1 MPFNQRLK
9 VFEAIKGSSIH
20 QSLATPSSQ
29 AAMAR
34 CQNNMMTDP
43 SQTLD
48 TLRLILQ
55 PDINLKIQALLN
67 DYLDSHFRPAFRNMK
82 VNLGEENV
90 PLRVL
95 DEVCA
100 NILENAKEVFQCKID
115 QAKKANRLKSPNQ
128 ALQVLKRST
137 SSASNS
143 PLVVKKSCVIKSGLG
158 RPNTDLILV
167 NKAGRPVRREGAK
180 WEAGRLATDTL
191 FILGSRANKA
201 LGFGQTR
208 GRLYIKHPE
217 LFKYSGD
224 QTDKEWLAK
233 AGLMATTGGKAY
245 LMVLGDILE
254 LAESPEYSSHPK
266 QQPAELVGFNVP
278 DWMIEKM
285 KAYIET
291 AKTNPDTTDDELLR
305 MAEEYAEMEE
315 DSRNPRKTTL
325 TPAPRAREEVARP
338 SFPSFYILQSRES
351 LGLESPLDW
360 GEATM
365 AREVAVAREAA
376 RDNHTSQNVA
386 QLLQEIKGETVDEDL
401 QNLDPAF
408 LQGMNLH
415 NLVREFEMEAGGSH
429 LGILAL
435 ADDTLAGLHDPDS

>member
-1 MPFNQRLK
+1 M
-9 VFEAIKGSSIH
+9 
-20 QSLATPSSQ
+20 
-29 AAMAR
+29 
-34 CQNNMMTDP
+34 
-43 SQTLD
+43 
-48 TLRLILQ
+48 
-55 PDINLKIQALLN
+55 
-67 DYLDSHFRPAFRNMK
+67 
-82 VNLGEENV
+82 
-90 PLRVL
+90 
-95 DEVCA
+95 
-100 NILENAKEVFQCKID
+100 
-115 QAKKANRLKSPNQ
+115 
-128 ALQVLKRST
+128 
-137 SSASNS
+137 
-143 PLVVKKSCVIKSGLG
+143 VKKSCVIKSGLG

-167 NKAGRPVRREGAK
+167 NKAGRPVRREGGK

-233 AGLMATTGGKAY
+233 ASLMATTGGKAY
-245 LMVLGDILE
+245 LMVLDDILE
-254 LAESPEYSSHPK
+254 LAESPEYASHPK
-266 QQPAELVGFNVP
+266 QQPGELVGFTVP
-278 DWMIEKM
+278 EWMIEKM

-291 AKTNPDTTDDELLR
+291 AKTNPETTDEELLR

-315 DSRNPRKTTL
+315 DCRQKKSTL
-325 TPAPRAREEVARP
+325 TPAPRGREE
-338 SFPSFYILQSRES
+338 SRES
-351 LGLESPLDW
+351 LGLESPLQW
-360 GEATM
+360 GEG
-365 AREVAVAREAA
+365 
-376 RDNHTSQNVA
+376 RDSGQSQNVA

-435 ADDTLAGLHDPDS
+435 ADDTLAGLNDNDS

>member
-9 VFEAIKGSSIH
+9 IFEAIKGSTIH

-29 AAMAR
+29 AAMGR
-34 CQNNMMTDP
+34 CQSSMITDP
-43 SQTLD
+43 SQTMEL
-48 TLRLILQ
+48 LRTILQ
-55 PDINLKIQALLN
+55 SDINMKIQSLLN
-67 DYLDSHFRPAFRNMK
+67 EYLESHFKPAFWNMK
-82 VNLGEENV
+82 TNLGEENV
-90 PLRVL
+90 HVKIL

-100 NILENAKEVFQCKID
+100 NILENAKEVFQTKVEM
-115 QAKKANRLKSPNQ
+115 AKKQNRGKSPG
-128 ALQVLKRST
+128 QVLKRSS

-143 PLVVKKSCVIKSGLG
+143 PVSKKSCVIKSGLG

-167 NKAGRPVRREGAK
+167 NKAGRPVRREGPK
-180 WEAGRLATDTL
+180 WEPERLEKDTL

-233 AGLMATTGGKAY
+233 ANLMATTGGKAY
-245 LMVLGDILE
+245 LMVLSDILQ

-266 QQPAELVGFNVP
+266 QQPGELVGFTVP
-278 DWMIEKM
+278 EWMIEKM

-305 MAEEYAEMEE
+305 IAEEYAEMEE
-315 DSRNPRKTTL
+315 DSKLKKPVCQVR
-325 TPAPRAREEVARP
+325 REDSEM
-338 SFPSFYILQSRES
+338 S
-351 LGLESPLDW
+351 LDW
-360 GEATM
+360 GADTVSTQQSHSQ
-365 AREVAVAREAA
+365 A
-376 RDNHTSQNVA
+376 SQNVA
-386 QLLQEIKGETVDEDL
+386 QLLQEMRGETMDDDL

-415 NLVREFEMEAGGSH
+415 NLVREFEMEASGDGSD

-435 ADDTLAGLHDPDS
+435 ADDCLN

>member
-9 VFEAIKGSSIH
+9 IFEAIKGSTIH

-29 AAMAR
+29 AAMGR
-34 CQNNMMTDP
+34 CQSSIITDP
-43 SQTLD
+43 SQTMEL
-48 TLRLILQ
+48 LRTILQ
-55 PDINLKIQALLN
+55 PDINIKIQILLN
-67 DYLDSHFRPAFRNMK
+67 EYLESHFKPAFRNMK
-82 VNLGEENV
+82 TNLGEENV
-90 PLRVL
+90 HVKVL

-100 NILENAKEVFQCKID
+100 NILENAKEVFQTKVEL
-115 QAKKANRLKSPNQ
+115 AKKQNRGKSPG
-128 ALQVLKRST
+128 QVLKRSS

-143 PLVVKKSCVIKSGLG
+143 PVSKKSCVIKSGLG

-167 NKAGRPVRREGAK
+167 NKAGRPVRREGPK
-180 WEAGRLATDTL
+180 WEPERLEKDTL

-233 AGLMATTGGKAY
+233 ANLMATTGGKAY
-245 LMVLGDILE
+245 LMVLNDILQ

-266 QQPAELVGFNVP
+266 QQPGELVGFNVP
-278 DWMIEKM
+278 EWMIEKM

-291 AKTNPDTTDDELLR
+291 AKTNPDTTDEELLR
-305 MAEEYAEMEE
+305 IAEEYAEMEE
-315 DSRNPRKTTL
+315 DSKLRK
-325 TPAPRAREEVARP
+325 PCPVRRED
-338 SFPSFYILQSRES
+338 SDIS
-351 LGLESPLDW
+351 LDW
-360 GEATM
+360 GSDTVSHSHSQA
-365 AREVAVAREAA
+365 
-376 RDNHTSQNVA
+376 SQNVA
-386 QLLQEIKGETVDEDL
+386 QLLQEMKGETMDDDL

-415 NLVREFEMEAGGSH
+415 NLVREFEMEASGGGSD

-435 ADDTLAGLHDPDS
+435 ADDCLN